1 MLETA
6 PQALFWEVLF
16 LKSFSSPGQGDAGVL
31 HVARMLPC
39 LGEGTCLVYRGCC
52 MSPLL

>member
-6 PQALFWEVLF
+6 P
-16 LKSFSSPGQGDAGVL
+16 LKLCFGKGSLRSFSSSGQGDAGVL

-39 LGEGTCLVYRGCC
+39 LGEGTCLVFRGCC
-52 MSPLL
+52 LSPLL